1 MQSTSPSK
9 AVRGA
14 LHQAA
19 RDAGYLTI
27 GLFTSTLA
35 LVVWIVALSLSLS
48 LVLFVIGLP
57 VVIASA
63 YAFRWTAELDR
74 RNAAWLLRRP
84 VGAIYRATGKV
95 CARG

>member
-63 YAFRWTAELDR
+63 STSSGSCCTR
-74 RNAAWLLRRP
+74 RLA
-84 VGAIYRATGKV
+84 
-95 CARG
+95 